1 MTHAPKTF
9 QRRIENFSCE
19 HCGFFVTGNGYTN
32 HCPQCLHGKHVDIHP
47 GDRLETC
54 GGLMEPIATEK
65 QGRQEKLVHHCLRCG
80 QIRKNKIQTED
91 QFDALVL
98 LSKKR
103 VAEY

>member
-1 MTHAPKTF
+1 MTHVPKTF

-32 HCPQCLHGKHVDIHP
+32 HCPQCLYGKHVDKNP

-54 GGLMEPIATEK
+54 GGLMEPIASEK
-65 QGRQEKLVHHCLRCG
+65 VGKQEKLVHRCLRCG
-80 QIRKNKIQTED
+80 LVRKNKIQAED